1 MGKELK
7 SIPHNYGHI
16 CVGFFLTPSPSS
28 DPTSVLSFY
37 PILIVEEN
45 VSNTLELVRVDLL
58 GSLGL
63 VRVDFLGSQNQDC
76 CRFPRSCA
84 GVRHWEIMCQL
95 LYIWWDKKTIQGKM
109 DFCIWWDKASH
120 VKKPLS

>member
-7 SIPHNYGHI
+7 SILHNYGHI

-28 DPTSVLSFY
+28 DPTLVLSFY

-63 VRVDFLGSQNQDC
+63 VRVDFLGSQNKES

-84 GVRHWEIMCQL
+84 GVRHWVIL
-95 LYIWWDKKTIQGKM
+95 LQEKYEK
-109 DFCIWWDKASH
+109 
-120 VKKPLS
+120 